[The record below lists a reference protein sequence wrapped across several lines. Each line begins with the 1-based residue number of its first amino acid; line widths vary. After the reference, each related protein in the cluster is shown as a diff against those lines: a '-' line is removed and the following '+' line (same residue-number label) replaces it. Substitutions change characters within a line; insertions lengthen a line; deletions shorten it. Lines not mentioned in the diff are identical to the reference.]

1 MNKGLRLMWMDVVII
16 KVNNLK
22 RGVKF
27 GKWNSTSTSPPLDKS
42 KGPGYS
48 PESWGRVLSQTVSES
63 EMLKKRQAVLHTF
76 CICLIK
82 CTKIKII

>member
-27 GKWNSTSTSPPLDKS
+27 GNWNSTSTSTNQNKTQD
-42 KGPGYS
+42 
-48 PESWGRVLSQTVSES
+48 
-63 EMLKKRQAVLHTF
+63 
-76 CICLIK
+76 
-82 CTKIKII
+82 